1 MQICEYMSNDLT
13 LMDINFTL
21 RHSSGHKG
29 KEKADPESLESG
41 PSSKGHY
48 VIRLE
53 PHVDPPNPVPNL

>member
-1 MQICEYMSNDLT
+1 MIQQICEYISNDLT

-29 KEKADPESLESG
+29 KEKAVPEPPEAG
-41 PSSKGHY
+41 PSSKGYH
-48 VIRLE
+48 LG